1 MDVLQA
7 YTGQLLQGALMTVQ
21 LACAALVCGL
31 LTGLLLA
38 ACQLSRHAWL
48 RRPVAVITGV
58 LRGVPEF
65 LVVLVCYFGLSNLIN
80 NHFDGALEISP
91 FAAGV
96 ISLALVLGAYA
107 SEVFRGSFVALD
119 RGQLEAARSL
129 GLSPVQTFFLVRLP
143 QAWRIAIPSLG
154 NLWQSLLKDTS
165 LVSVVGLEDLLK
177 KSNMAAQASHQPF
190 LFLMAAALMYFCLL
204 ALSDPLVSAL
214 ERRARRPYQAHRS

>member
-31 LTGLLLA
+31 GLGLLLA

-48 RRPVAVITGV
+48 RRPVRLVTGV

-65 LVVLVCYFGLSNLIN
+65 LVVLVCYFGLSNFIN
-80 NHFDGALEISP
+80 THWEGAFDISP
-91 FAAGV
+91 FFAGV
-96 ISLALVLGAYA
+96 VSLALVLGAYA
-107 SEVFRGSFVALD
+107 SEVFRGSFVALE
-119 RGQLEAARSL
+119 RGQLDAARSL
-129 GLSPVQTFFLVRLP
+129 GMTPVQTFFLVRLP
-143 QAWRIAIPSLG
+143 QAWRIALPSLG

-190 LFLMAAALMYFCLL
+190 LFLMAAACMYFVLL
-204 ALSDPLVSAL
+204 ALTEPVFSAL
-214 ERRARRPYQAHRS
+214 ERRAQHPYLR

>member
-80 NHFDGALEISP
+80 NHFDGELEISP

-190 LFLMAAALMYFCLL
+190 MFLMAAAVMYFCLL
-204 ALSDPLVSAL
+204 AISDPLVSAL
-214 ERRARRPYQAHRS
+214 ERRAQRPYQAHRS

>member
-31 LTGLLLA
+31 ALGLLLA
-38 ACQLSRHAWL
+38 ACQLNRHAWL
-48 RRPVAVITGV
+48 RRPVTVITGV

-80 NHFDGALEISP
+80 NHFDSAFDISP
-91 FAAGV
+91 FFAGV
-96 ISLALVLGAYA
+96 VSLALVLGAYS

-177 KSNMAAQASHQPF
+177 KSNMAAQASREPF
-190 LFLMAAALMYFCLL
+190 MFLLVAAVMYFCLL
-204 ALSDPLVSAL
+204 AISDPVVSAL
-214 ERRARRPYQAHRS
+214 ERRAQRPYQPSRS

>member
-80 NHFDGALEISP
+80 NHFDGELEISP

-214 ERRARRPYQAHRS
+214 ERRAQRPYQAHRS

>member
-65 LVVLVCYFGLSNLIN
+65 LVVLVCYFGLSNLLN

-214 ERRARRPYQAHRS
+214 ERRAQRPYQAHRS

>member
-7 YTGQLLQGALMTVQ
+7 YAGQLLQGALMTVQ
-21 LACAALVCGL
+21 LALAALVCGL
-31 LTGLLLA
+31 ALGLVGA
-38 ACQLSRHAWL
+38 TCQLSRHAWL
-48 RRPVAVITGV
+48 RYPVAVVAGV

-80 NHFDGALEISP
+80 NHFDSAFEISP

-96 ISLALVLGAYA
+96 MSLALVLGAYA
-107 SEVFRGSFVALD
+107 SEVFRGSFVALE

-129 GLSPVQTFFLVRLP
+129 GLSPVQTFCLVRLP
-143 QAWRIAIPSLG
+143 QAWRMAIPSLG

-177 KSNMAAQASHQPF
+177 KSNMAAQASHEPF
-190 LFLMAAALMYFCLL
+190 LFLMAAALMYFGLL
-204 ALSDPLVSAL
+204 ALSDPVFTAL
-214 ERRARRPYQAHRS
+214 ERKAQRPYRSGVH